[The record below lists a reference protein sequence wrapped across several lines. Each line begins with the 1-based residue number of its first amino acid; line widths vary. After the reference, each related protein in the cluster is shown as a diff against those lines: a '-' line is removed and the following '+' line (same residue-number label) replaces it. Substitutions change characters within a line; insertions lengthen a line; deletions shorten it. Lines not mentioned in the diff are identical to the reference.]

1 MENKV
6 DVITS
11 MGYKKEGYGYK
22 RVTDNNTHWITLFDD
37 VLQMYSYYTEYPE
50 GEKEYDTGMV
60 KVSNNELRTLIN
72 VLVNNHI

>member
-11 MGYKKEGYGYK
+11 MGYKKESYGYK

-37 VLQMYSYYTEYPE
+37 VLQMSVQFR
-50 GEKEYDTGMV
+50 GSRGQAK
-60 KVSNNELRTLIN
+60 RCRLIK
-72 VLVNNHI
+72 